1 MTWTSPLQTA
11 GGAQQH
17 WRAGCCECCYLS
29 CGTVVKLAKNPS
41 TDFPAA
47 LTAVGYTLGLGAGES
62 FTWKRSGTE
71 FAPRKPSAP
80 VRPPTGWLQGQEPN
94 SRRGR
99 GGSRRVLR
107 RGGPAASSRT
117 SRPPADSAV
126 APRGLDA
133 WLRPNVCVV
142 TGLQFAQPSRVR
154 RVGPVRAPPR
164 TAKATGAATGRVR
177 DGPIHEGIGS
187 LLAVAPDVHSLSTE

>member
-1 MTWTSPLQTA
+1 MNEPAPDRRRCS
-11 GGAQQH
+11 
-17 WRAGCCECCYLS
+17 
-29 CGTVVKLAKNPS
+29 
-41 TDFPAA
+41 AA
-47 LTAVGYTLGLGAGES
+47 LESRLLRMLLPLLRHRREVGKEPQHRLPRRPYRRRLHPRTRCRRKLYLE
-62 FTWKRSGTE
+62 RSGTE

-142 TGLQFAQPSRVR
+142 TGLQFAAVQSPACWTRSCPSQNRKGHR
-154 RVGPVRAPPR
+154 RSHRSSS
-164 TAKATGAATGRVR
+164 GRPYSR
-177 DGPIHEGIGS
+177 RYWEPFGS
-187 LLAVAPDVHSLSTE
+187 GSRRSLTFH